1 MQGSGESVRSVA
13 MIPNMHSD
21 PDILRVGHLLA
32 DAARAAILP
41 HFRQADLIADNKF
54 QSGYDPITEADRAAE
69 RAMRDILAREVG
81 RRSSSKCND
90 IAFKWI
96 TRYVA
101 ASA

>member
-13 MIPNMHSD
+13 MIPNMQSD

-54 QSGYDPITEADRAAE
+54 QSGYDPVTEADRAAE
-69 RAMRDILAREVG
+69 RADIG
-81 RRSSSKCND
+81 RAGVD
-90 IAFKWI
+90 QIAVEHHMAPALP
-96 TRYVA
+96 TGA
-101 ASA
+101 AMPP